1 MAKPPA
7 GSSLLFGAL
16 ADSARI
22 KQRQNGSYRMVL
34 RGIDHIDW
42 FTDRP
47 DRVAGEWSPKKFVRK
62 WNRLFGDVE
71 PNAQATFSAPLREEY
86 ENTELNYITTSIV
99 GSKRELV
106 TFEMFKPRFNDLRQK
121 LSFKIRGIGKKNK
134 DLLTGLRNEQLS
146 DASLFIDESLPSC
159 LPNCDGA
166 NLTNANLSY
175 ADLENANLA
184 GADLSNADLSGAKM
198 GDADLSSAD
207 LSGAKL
213 EYSDLIGTN
222 LSKANL
228 KNANLFNAFMYGA
241 LLEGANLTDA
251 NLEYALL
258 EGANLNGANLTEAS
272 LENAD
277 LERANHDR
285 TILVDA
291 NLSYAQIGEA
301 SLDNANLTGADMTNT
316 VLGTGPYGSLVKWN
330 NSTCP
335 DGTVIKDVNEFH
347 SCPALQLLLA

>member
-86 ENTELNYITTSIV
+86 ENTDLNYITTSVV

-106 TFEMFKPRFNDLRQK
+106 TFEMFKPKLNDLRQK

-134 DLLTGLRNEQLS
+134 DLLTGLRDESLS
-146 DASLFIDESLPSC
+146 EASLFIDDASTGSERVTMTVSNNSGLNMQMNSQSDNAVFGEPMPVSGYTD
-159 LPNCDGA
+159 PYSTGDGIGF
-166 NLTNANLSY
+166 TGG
-175 ADLENANLA
+175 EE
-184 GADLSNADLSGAKM
+184 M
-198 GDADLSSAD
+198 GVE
-207 LSGAKL
+207 GVF
-213 EYSDLIGTN
+213 EVPVT
-222 LSKANL
+222 L
-228 KNANLFNAFMYGA
+228 KNGLQAPPVDVTIDYLPADPPYKSGQCDYSSESSQNGPTAVY
-241 LLEGANLTDA
+241 
-251 NLEYALL
+251 YS
-258 EGANLNGANLTEAS
+258 LNGGVSQSIQA
-272 LENAD
+272 
-277 LERANHDR
+277 
-285 TILVDA
+285 
-291 NLSYAQIGEA
+291 
-301 SLDNANLTGADMTNT
+301 
-316 VLGTGPYGSLVKWN
+316 
-330 NSTCP
+330 
-335 DGTVIKDVNEFH
+335 
-347 SCPALQLLLA
+347 SCPET